1 MQNFLFSFAFGGGGR
16 KKDEMLPFSLAV
28 SLPSS
33 QSVHGPTWTV
43 KNVSVKD
50 DIGVLEVVTDCYV
63 NIAI

>member
-16 KKDEMLPFSLAV
+16 KKNEIFPFPLAV
-28 SLPSS
+28 HLPSS

-43 KNVSVKD
+43 KNVSVED
-50 DIGVLEVVTDCYV
+50 DIGVLEVVKDCYV